1 MSLFS
6 KKILNIKMDTMK
18 KLLFLLT
25 IFALSI
31 QAGSACTNFIVGKK
45 ASADG
50 SVFIS
55 YSADSY
61 GMSGF
66 VAHFPAAV
74 HPAGTMRDV
83 YEWDSGRFL
92 GQIPEAPVTY
102 NVLGNINEHQVAI
115 AETTFGGREELVDTT
130 GIIDYGSLIYIALQ
144 RSKTAREAI
153 EVMTSLVA
161 EYGYYSSG
169 ESFSIADPNEA
180 WILEMVG
187 KGGVEK
193 GAVWVAIRIPDDCI
207 SAHANQARIRKF
219 DMRDKDNV
227 LYSKDVIKFA
237 RKMGYFSGRDAD
249 FDFAAAYCPA
259 DFGGLRWC
267 DARVWSFFNMFAD
280 ADMNQYLAWASGD
293 ATAEP
298 MPLYFKPK
306 APLTLQDVQRGM
318 RDHYEGTPFD
328 ITDDLGAGPYAMPY
342 RPSPLSFEVDGK
354 EYFNERPISTFQT
367 AFTFVAQLRDFLP
380 NAIGGV
386 MWFGTDDANMVVY
399 TPVYCSATSVP
410 DCYAE
415 QYADPLEFSWK
426 SSFWVFNWVANM
438 IYPKYSLVIDDM
450 RAVQGA
456 LESIIYERS
465 LRVEAEAAAVIASS
479 PRYAVQMLTEFTC
492 SVAEEALAEWRAF
505 GEKVI
510 VKYNDFVVK
519 GERDGQLQRSS
530 TGLAGRMV
538 RPGYSE
544 NYWRKV
550 VQESGD
556 RYIMP

>member
-1 MSLFS
+1 
-6 KKILNIKMDTMK
+6 MK
-18 KLLFLLT
+18 KLILTLSAVLFT
-25 IFALSI
+25 VFI
-31 QAGSACTNFIVGKK
+31 GNACTNFLVGKK
-45 ASADG
+45 ASSDG

-74 HPAGTMRDV
+74 HPEGAMRDV
-83 YEWDSGRFL
+83 YDWDSGAFL
-92 GQIPEAPVTY
+92 GQIPEARVTY

-130 GIIDYGSLIYIALQ
+130 GLIDYGNLIYLALQ
-144 RSKTAREAI
+144 RSRTAREAI
-153 EVMTSLVA
+153 DVMTSLVA

-187 KGGVEK
+187 KAGKEK

-219 DMRDKDNV
+219 DMKDKENV
-227 LYSKDVIKFA
+227 RYSKDVIKFA
-237 RKMGYFSGRDAD
+237 RKMGYFDGKDED

-259 DFGGLRWC
+259 DFGGLRYC
-267 DARVWSFFNMFAD
+267 DARVWSFFNMFGEE
-280 ADMNQYLAWASGD
+280 DMNKYIAWAAGD
-293 ATAEP
+293 PTAEP
-298 MPLYFKPK
+298 MPLYMKPK
-306 APLTLQDVQRGM
+306 ASLSLQDMQRGM
-318 RDHYEGTPFD
+318 RDHYEGTPFA
-328 ITDDLGAGPYAMPY
+328 ITDDLGAGPYNMPY

-367 AFTFVAQLRDFLP
+367 AFTFVAQLRSWLP
-380 NAIGGV
+380 NAVGGV
-386 MWFGTDDANMVVY
+386 MWFGTDDANMVVF
-399 TPVYCSATSVP
+399 TPVYCCATSVP

-415 QYADPLEFSWK
+415 QYADPVVFSWK

-450 RAVQGA
+450 RQLQSG
-456 LESIIYERS
+456 LESAIYEKS
-465 LRVEAEAAAVIASS
+465 KEVEAEALAVIGTS
-479 PRYAVQMLTEFTC
+479 PKYAVKMLTDFTAT
-492 SVAEEALAEWRAF
+492 SGEETLAAWKAF

-519 GERDGQLQRSS
+519 SEKNGKIQRSKA
-530 TGLAGRMV
+530 GLAGKIT
-538 RPGYSE
+538 RPGYSAD
-544 NYWRKV
+544 YWKKV
-550 VQESGD
+550 VEETGE
-556 RYIMP
+556 RYLIPATK